1 MNKTNKKSI
10 RAWIRDRILFM
21 AVMIFV
27 TGAGLYMGAGKIIP
41 HESIWLDPIKEFSLL
56 ISMIGVVSLG
66 YELFLRELTFNEYK
80 EALQEIVNPDAVR
93 LGIHGIYKNRSEL
106 GQAVTF
112 ETLFKNVKH
121 EIFIGGTSLLSIST
135 GSRELLREKVLSGIT
150 VKLLVIDPDSEIVNI
165 ITRQIGG
172 NATFR
177 NEIKTSLLL
186 LQKLQGEIEEDDP
199 SAKGKLQVHTY
210 KTIPSHSFIAVD
222 VEESGGF
229 IIADIGPYLGRNHAR
244 PSLMLVKKKGGL
256 YEHYRDLDRAL
267 WAESIPYSPE
277 AQTTAGVKTRTQV
290 FVSGKETEYYDSGTK
305 SWKPAVICDPSS
317 QWRGI
322 KGGQWVWI
330 REQITLEEAKT
341 GSKNQFRLQF
351 GVPDGKVQSVKR
363 AELFVRSDDTCH
375 ITVND
380 VSLKQEYGG
389 AEYPDPFIIDFDQY
403 LKEGTN
409 TVTFEV
415 INYANPDAEAPED
428 NPSGLIYRLHLEVP
442 E

>member
-1 MNKTNKKSI
+1 
-10 RAWIRDRILFM
+10 
-21 AVMIFV
+21 
-27 TGAGLYMGAGKIIP
+27 
-41 HESIWLDPIKEFSLL
+41 
-56 ISMIGVVSLG
+56 
-66 YELFLRELTFNEYK
+66 
-80 EALQEIVNPDAVR
+80 
-93 LGIHGIYKNRSEL
+93 
-106 GQAVTF
+106 
-112 ETLFKNVKH
+112 
-121 EIFIGGTSLLSIST
+121 
-135 GSRELLREKVLSGIT
+135 
-150 VKLLVIDPDSEIVNI
+150 
-165 ITRQIGG
+165 
-172 NATFR
+172 
-177 NEIKTSLLL
+177 
-186 LQKLQGEIEEDDP
+186 
-199 SAKGKLQVHTY
+199 
-210 KTIPSHSFIAVD
+210 
-222 VEESGGF
+222 
-229 IIADIGPYLGRNHAR
+229 
-244 PSLMLVKKKGGL
+244 MLVKKKGGL

-277 AQTTAGVKTRTQV
+277 VQTTAGVKTRTQV
-290 FVSGKETEYYDSGTK
+290 FVSGKKTEYYDSGTK